1 MEYEE
6 FPTVVLDNGSD
17 TIKAGWSGNEIPY
30 AIFPTIV
37 GRHGCSIGGC
47 VLLTCVPMQ
56 L

>member
-6 FPTVVLDNGSD
+6 FTTMVLDNGSD
-17 TIKAGWSGNEIPY
+17 TIKAGYSGSGNPW
-30 AIFPTIV
+30 AIFPAIV

-47 VLLTCVPMQ
+47 VLLPCVPMQ